1 MSKSSKP
8 PKDPDGRMSLGD
20 HLRELRNRLVKSVLA
35 IVACTIVAAFF
46 SKELLHLLMEP
57 LPACT
62 PAQLADPH
70 FHGHCAQVA
79 VIGVTAPFALT
90 LKVCITAGLVGA
102 VPIWLYQLWA
112 FISPGLHKN
121 ERRYSMG
128 FLAAGTPLFLG
139 GAACAYLLMPTT
151 IRVLG
156 SFTPIGAQQI
166 LPVDGYLNIATRMV
180 LVFGAAFEFPL
191 ILVMLN
197 FTGALSGKR
206 MLGWWRGMVMAITVF
221 AAFAT
226 PSADPVSMLALAAP
240 IWVLFFVAVA
250 IALLN
255 DRRRR
260 RRNPDAGLGDEEA
273 SHLDLSV
280 EGVGGVQGVEASG
293 PVGASAAPL
302 ASVPSARAETVDDD
316 IT

>member
-1 MSKSSKP
+1 
-8 PKDPDGRMSLGD
+8 MSLGD

-35 IVACTIVAAFF
+35 IVLCTIVAAFF
-46 SKELLHLLMEP
+46 KDQLLHFLMEP

-62 PAQLADPH
+62 PQQLADPN
-70 FHGHCAQVA
+70 FKGHCAEVA
-79 VIGVTAPFALT
+79 VIGVAAPFSLT
-90 LKVCITAGLVGA
+90 LKVCLTAGLVGA

-112 FISPGLHKN
+112 FISPGLHSN
-121 ERRYSMG
+121 ERRYSLS

-156 SFTPIGAQQI
+156 SFTPIGAKQI
-166 LPVDGYLNIATRMV
+166 LPTDDYLNIATRMV
-180 LVFGAAFEFPL
+180 LVFGIAFEFPL
-191 ILVMLN
+191 MLVMLS
-197 FTGALSGKR
+197 FAGVITGKR

-226 PSADPVSMLALAAP
+226 PSADPLSMLALAAP
-240 IWVLFFVAVA
+240 IWVLFFLAVG
-250 IALLN
+250 ISLLN
-255 DRRRR
+255 DRRRA

-280 EGVGGVQGVEASG
+280 EGVGGPEELGAAE
-293 PVGASAAPL
+293 PVGASATPV
-302 ASVPSARAETVDDD
+302 ASVPAARGEQIDDD